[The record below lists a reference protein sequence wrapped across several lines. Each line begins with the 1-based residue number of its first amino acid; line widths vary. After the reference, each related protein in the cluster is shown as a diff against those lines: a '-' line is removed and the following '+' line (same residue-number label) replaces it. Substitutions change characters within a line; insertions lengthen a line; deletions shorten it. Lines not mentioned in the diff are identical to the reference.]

1 MPLFTSRINHAIP
14 RILNGRPGKEVV
26 GKTERARSGAALR
39 VKLLGVSDRLA
50 GPINFR
56 FNLSPIRATMRRS
69 NVFFNKFHAELSL
82 NLASRPICIV
92 TGEYEARL
100 EIVVDF
106 DFSKY
111 FKKDYVSTL
120 SIFVLIRFP
129 DRHCILLRFFHFV
142 FYRFTD
148 RALFSIY
155 FARDVT
161 YSFRGVGRKERKRR
175 TVGFFLLETTVSRLA
190 TFEKILLFFFLSF
203 SLFPSFSSAFFA
215 ATVTNFQ

>member
-82 NLASRPICIV
+82 NLTSRPICIL

-100 EIVVDF
+100 EMVVDF
-106 DFSKY
+106 DFSTRNIL
-111 FKKDYVSTL
+111 KKITFRL
-120 SIFVLIRFP
+120 
-129 DRHCILLRFFHFV
+129 
-142 FYRFTD
+142 YRF
-148 RALFSIY
+148 
-155 FARDVT
+155 
-161 YSFRGVGRKERKRR
+161 
-175 TVGFFLLETTVSRLA
+175 
-190 TFEKILLFFFLSF
+190 
-203 SLFPSFSSAFFA
+203 SS
-215 ATVTNFQ
+215 

>member
-1 MPLFTSRINHAIP
+1 MPPPPPPPPTSSSSSSLLLPRRTIADFKYPRRNTRNRPGRYIMPLFTSRINHAIP

-82 NLASRPICIV
+82 NLASRPICIL

-100 EIVVDF
+100 EMVIDF
-106 DFSKY
+106 DFSTRNIL
-111 FKKDYVSTL
+111 KKITFRL
-120 SIFVLIRFP
+120 
-129 DRHCILLRFFHFV
+129 
-142 FYRFTD
+142 YRF
-148 RALFSIY
+148 S
-155 FARDVT
+155 
-161 YSFRGVGRKERKRR
+161 
-175 TVGFFLLETTVSRLA
+175 
-190 TFEKILLFFFLSF
+190 
-203 SLFPSFSSAFFA
+203 P
-215 ATVTNFQ
+215 